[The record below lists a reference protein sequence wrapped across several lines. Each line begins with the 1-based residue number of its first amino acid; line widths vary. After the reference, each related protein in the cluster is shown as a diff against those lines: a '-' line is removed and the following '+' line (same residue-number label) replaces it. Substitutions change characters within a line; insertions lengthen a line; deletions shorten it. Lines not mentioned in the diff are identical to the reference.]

1 MHRFRFFII
10 GFICSILSYNLFA
23 SKVKLESVNVQLKW
37 FYQYQFAGI
46 IMAKEK
52 GFYEDF
58 GLDVT
63 IKERN
68 PKLNNIQQVL
78 DGESQYG
85 VADAVILRYRAEG
98 KPVKVLATI
107 FQHNA
112 MVLLSKKG
120 SGIISPYEI
129 RGKKIAYQVGLDD
142 STITSLLE
150 FAKLSKQDY
159 TLMPMDYTHMDF
171 VNGNVDV
178 TESYVSNEPYWLK
191 KEYGIDVN
199 IIDPKNYGID
209 FYGDLIFTTEKEIE
223 NHPSRV
229 KKFKNATLKGWKY
242 ALENT
247 HETIETIL
255 KKYNSRNLTYDKLDY
270 EAKITKNLIAET
282 YIPLGTVQKERF
294 MVLAD
299 LYSKKG
305 VSKTKLD
312 DAVENIIYSEKTLGN
327 TFNEYIYP
335 VVIVSSMIF
344 LIALFLFFHNRQLR
358 YMVNKRTQ
366 ELEKAKNAA
375 EQAAKTKAIFLANM
389 SHEIRTPM
397 NAIMGFVDQLLK
409 IEEDKHKKN
418 MLNIMKNSSQN
429 LLSIINDI
437 LDLSKIEKNNIQ
449 LHKAACDF
457 YLLLYNTTILF
468 QRQCEEKQIEF
479 TSIIG
484 ENVPECIEIDDLRVT
499 QILTNLLSNAIKFTP
514 ENGKI
519 SIDVQYSKDSNMI
532 QIDIHDTGIG
542 ISQEN
547 IKKIFLA
554 FEQADST
561 TTKRFGG
568 TGLGL
573 AISKQLAVLMGG
585 NINVS
590 SALHK
595 GSTFHFSFPFVRCSE
610 PLSVEKEENTQESN
624 VSLEGKAL
632 IVEDNKT
639 NQLLLSMILDELGI
653 DYEVANNGKEA
664 VDIFYQGHS
673 FDIVFMDEN
682 MPEMNG
688 VEAVKEIR
696 LFEKE
701 KNCSKT
707 PIVAVTANALEGDKE
722 YFINAGMDD
731 YVSKPYDE
739 NHIKTILIQF
749 LQK

>member
-10 GFICSILSYNLFA
+10 GFIFSILSYNLFA

-150 FAKLSKQDY
+150 FAKLGKQDY

-282 YIPLGTVQKERF
+282 YIP
-294 MVLAD
+294 
-299 LYSKKG
+299 
-305 VSKTKLD
+305 
-312 DAVENIIYSEKTLGN
+312 
-327 TFNEYIYP
+327 
-335 VVIVSSMIF
+335 
-344 LIALFLFFHNRQLR
+344 
-358 YMVNKRTQ
+358 
-366 ELEKAKNAA
+366 
-375 EQAAKTKAIFLANM
+375 
-389 SHEIRTPM
+389 
-397 NAIMGFVDQLLK
+397 
-409 IEEDKHKKN
+409 
-418 MLNIMKNSSQN
+418 
-429 LLSIINDI
+429 
-437 LDLSKIEKNNIQ
+437 
-449 LHKAACDF
+449 
-457 YLLLYNTTILF
+457 
-468 QRQCEEKQIEF
+468 
-479 TSIIG
+479 
-484 ENVPECIEIDDLRVT
+484 
-499 QILTNLLSNAIKFTP
+499 
-514 ENGKI
+514 
-519 SIDVQYSKDSNMI
+519 
-532 QIDIHDTGIG
+532 
-542 ISQEN
+542 
-547 IKKIFLA
+547 
-554 FEQADST
+554 
-561 TTKRFGG
+561 
-568 TGLGL
+568 
-573 AISKQLAVLMGG
+573 
-585 NINVS
+585 
-590 SALHK
+590 
-595 GSTFHFSFPFVRCSE
+595 
-610 PLSVEKEENTQESN
+610 
-624 VSLEGKAL
+624 
-632 IVEDNKT
+632 
-639 NQLLLSMILDELGI
+639 
-653 DYEVANNGKEA
+653 
-664 VDIFYQGHS
+664 
-673 FDIVFMDEN
+673 
-682 MPEMNG
+682 
-688 VEAVKEIR
+688 
-696 LFEKE
+696 
-701 KNCSKT
+701 
-707 PIVAVTANALEGDKE
+707 
-722 YFINAGMDD
+722 
-731 YVSKPYDE
+731 
-739 NHIKTILIQF
+739 
-749 LQK
+749 

>member
-1 MHRFRFFII
+1 
-10 GFICSILSYNLFA
+10 
-23 SKVKLESVNVQLKW
+23 
-37 FYQYQFAGI
+37 
-46 IMAKEK
+46 
-52 GFYEDF
+52 
-58 GLDVT
+58 
-63 IKERN
+63 
-68 PKLNNIQQVL
+68 
-78 DGESQYG
+78 
-85 VADAVILRYRAEG
+85 
-98 KPVKVLATI
+98 
-107 FQHNA
+107 
-112 MVLLSKKG
+112 
-120 SGIISPYEI
+120 
-129 RGKKIAYQVGLDD
+129 
-142 STITSLLE
+142 
-150 FAKLSKQDY
+150 
-159 TLMPMDYTHMDF
+159 
-171 VNGNVDV
+171 
-178 TESYVSNEPYWLK
+178 
-191 KEYGIDVN
+191 
-199 IIDPKNYGID
+199 
-209 FYGDLIFTTEKEIE
+209 
-223 NHPSRV
+223 
-229 KKFKNATLKGWKY
+229 
-242 ALENT
+242 
-247 HETIETIL
+247 
-255 KKYNSRNLTYDKLDY
+255 
-270 EAKITKNLIAET
+270 
-282 YIPLGTVQKERF
+282 
-294 MVLAD
+294 
-299 LYSKKG
+299 
-305 VSKTKLD
+305 
-312 DAVENIIYSEKTLGN
+312 
-327 TFNEYIYP
+327 
-335 VVIVSSMIF
+335 
-344 LIALFLFFHNRQLR
+344 LFFHNRQLR
-358 YMVNKRTQ
+358 YMVKKRTQ

-375 EQAAKTKAIFLANM
+375 EQAANTKAIFLANM

-610 PLSVEKEENTQESN
+610 PSSVEKEENTQESN

-664 VDIFYQGHS
+664 VDIFYQGYS

-696 LFEKE
+696 LFEK
-701 KNCSKT
+701 KT
-707 PIVAVTANALEGDKE
+707 VVK
-722 YFINAGMDD
+722 
-731 YVSKPYDE
+731 
-739 NHIKTILIQF
+739 
-749 LQK
+749 LQL